1 MMTTVSGTPAPSPS
15 ASFVVSEEVL
25 DFARVA
31 VLFILQEES
40 LNDAKTGQAT
50 LQQFFNTAGQGRAGG
65 GVSIDRA
72 RNVTLGNGNSIDL
85 VDFTLDT
92 RSSDEVGR
100 KPAVKARGPTAVP
113 FPHLLRHR

>member
-1 MMTTVSGTPAPSPS
+1 
-15 ASFVVSEEVL
+15 
-25 DFARVA
+25 
-31 VLFILQEES
+31 

-50 LQQFFNTAGQGRAGG
+50 LQQFFNSANQERG
-65 GVSIDRA
+65 GVSVERA

-85 VDFTLDT
+85 VDFTIDT
-92 RSSDEVGR
+92 KSDDKIGK